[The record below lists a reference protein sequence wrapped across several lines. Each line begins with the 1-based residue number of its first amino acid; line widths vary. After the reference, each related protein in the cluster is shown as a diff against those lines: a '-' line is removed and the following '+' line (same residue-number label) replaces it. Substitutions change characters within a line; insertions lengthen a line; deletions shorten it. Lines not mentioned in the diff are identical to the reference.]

1 MATRKTT
8 VWLVESDD
16 GWKAL
21 YINGKSVF
29 QDHGLKPEDLME
41 LLQEYGLA
49 KDVDFKTGS
58 LVGEEADQMLMDLGH
73 MPVDFADIEDHVA
86 SCRDAGA

>member
-1 MATRKTT
+1 MTTKKTT
-8 VWLVESDD
+8 VWLVENDD

-41 LLQEYGLA
+41 LLQEAGLA
-49 KDVDFKTGS
+49 KDVDLKTGS
-58 LVGEEADQMLMDLGH
+58 LVGEEADQALMDLGC
-73 MPVDFADIEDHVA
+73 MPDDFADIEDHVV
-86 SCRDAGA
+86 